1 MTVDVHTYESVW
13 DVIADDAGEAANL
26 KLRARLMDALEE
38 YIGRERIT
46 QAEAAKR
53 FGVPRSRVSELV
65 NGRISKFTIDNL

>member
-1 MTVDVHTYESVW
+1 MSSAALPLGATGAKAMTVDVHTYESVW
-13 DVIADDAGEAANL
+13 DAIADDAGEAANL

-53 FGVPRSRVSELV
+53 FGVR
-65 NGRISKFTIDNL
+65 